1 MELARRVA
9 EEITGWDKDVSITE
23 ICLLEYPFLELREK
37 NTGQIFHASQ
47 IFPIFFKIPRSI
59 SPQLITLSREFL
71 KLSSVESGRET
82 YFPRHRS

>member
-37 NTGQIFHASQ
+37 NRGQ
-47 IFPIFFKIPRSI
+47 IFPIFFKILRSI
-59 SPQLITLSREFL
+59 SPQLITLPREFL